1 VSDLF
6 TVHFTTLLAIIG
18 MGLATYSTRLSGLL
32 LMRGVVVQGRLK
44 AALDAVPP
52 AVLMAV
58 ITPTVFMTGKAET
71 IAAVATA
78 TAAYFRLPLLL
89 VIGVGM
95 VSVVGLRFGPR
106 FFG

>member
-1 VSDLF
+1 MTNFF
-6 TVHFTTLLAIIG
+6 TVHFSTLLAIIG

-58 ITPTVFMTGKAET
+58 ITPTVFMTGRAET
-71 IAAVATA
+71 LAAIVTAIAA
-78 TAAYFRLPLLL
+78 YLRLPLLI
-89 VIGVGM
+89 VILVGM
-95 VSVVGLRFGPR
+95 LSVVGLRLVIQ
-106 FFG
+106 

>member
-1 VSDLF
+1 MSGLL
-6 TVHFTTLLAIIG
+6 TVHFTTLLAIVG

-32 LMRGVVVQGRLK
+32 LMRSVVVQGRLK

-71 IAAVATA
+71 MAAVVTG
-78 TAAYFRLPLLL
+78 AAAFFRLPLLV
-89 VIGVGM
+89 VILSGVI
-95 VSVVGLRFGPR
+95 SVVLFRYLI
-106 FFG
+106 

>member
-1 VSDLF
+1 MSDIF
-6 TVHFTTLLAIIG
+6 TVHLTTLLAIVG

-58 ITPTVFMTGKAET
+58 IAPTVFMTSKAET
-71 IAAVATA
+71 LAAIVTAIAAF
-78 TAAYFRLPLLL
+78 FRLPLLV
-89 VIGVGM
+89 VIFVGVA
-95 VSVVGLRFGPR
+95 SVVIFRNFP
-106 FFG
+106 

>member
-1 VSDLF
+1 MSNLF

-18 MGLATYSTRLSGLL
+18 MGFATYSTRLSGLL

-71 IAAVATA
+71 LAAVATSIS
-78 TAAYFRLPLLL
+78 AYFRLPLLL
-89 VIGVGM
+89 VITVGM
-95 VSVVGLRFGPR
+95 VSVVGLRWFV
-106 FFG
+106 

>member
-1 VSDLF
+1 MSNIF

-58 ITPTVFMTGKAET
+58 ITPTVFMTGRAET
-71 IAAVATA
+71 IAAIVTA
-78 TAAYFRLPLLL
+78 IAAVLRLPLLV
-89 VIGVGM
+89 VIMAGM
-95 VSVVGLRFGPR
+95 LSVVGLRYFIQ
-106 FFG
+106 

>member
-1 VSDLF
+1 MSSIF
-6 TVHFTTLLAIIG
+6 TVHFSTLLAIIG

-58 ITPTVFMTGKAET
+58 ITPTVFMTGRAET
-71 IAAVATA
+71 LAAIVTA
-78 TAAYFRLPLLL
+78 ITAYLRLPLLI
-89 VIGVGM
+89 VILVGM
-95 VSVVGLRFGPR
+95 LSVVGLRLVIQ
-106 FFG
+106 

>member
-1 VSDLF
+1 MSNIF
-6 TVHFTTLLAIIG
+6 TVHFTTLLTIIG

-58 ITPTVFMTGKAET
+58 ITPTVFMTGRAET
-71 IAAVATA
+71 LAAIVTAVA
-78 TAAYFRLPLLL
+78 AYLRLPLLV
-89 VIGVGM
+89 VIMAGM
-95 VSVVGLRFGPR
+95 LSVVRLRYFIQ
-106 FFG
+106 

>member
-1 VSDLF
+1 MSNIF

-58 ITPTVFMTGKAET
+58 ITPTVFMTGRAET
-71 IAAVATA
+71 MAAIVTAIAAVL
-78 TAAYFRLPLLL
+78 RLPLLV
-89 VIGVGM
+89 VIMAGM
-95 VSVVGLRFGPR
+95 LSVVGLRYFIQ
-106 FFG
+106 